1 MIQNKFGQAISL
13 LEEAKETFPVF
24 KNLDAIADNQDNI
37 SAQLRTIYFMP
48 LFREMA
54 RVEENE
60 KEDENNAELEQ
71 QKFLV
76 NYYKDSLNFA
86 TALNEALPI
95 ICLLLGSKQ
104 ISDVQEA
111 INFFVSAFE
120 FGLLNA
126 MIGVRKML
134 SLIFSREAAVKATVV
149 SAYKRLYIESASN
162 GNKVNAVQLVRNL
175 TALVS
180 GANIGDLTGI

>member
-1 MIQNKFGQAISL
+1 MFDAIDFYKLAFNFLKDALWENAAPGEVHERIRHHLIQNKFGQAISL

-24 KNLDAIADNQDNI
+24 KNLDAIADNQENI

-104 ISDVQEA
+104 IR
-111 INFFVSAFE
+111 N
-120 FGLLNA
+120 G
-126 MIGVRKML
+126 L
-134 SLIFSREAAVKATVV
+134 SLRQIKTSLKTYFLKK
-149 SAYKRLYIESASN
+149 YGHLKNRLR
-162 GNKVNAVQLVRNL
+162 L
-175 TALVS
+175 
-180 GANIGDLTGI
+180 

>member
-1 MIQNKFGQAISL
+1 
-13 LEEAKETFPVF
+13 
-24 KNLDAIADNQDNI
+24 
-37 SAQLRTIYFMP
+37 MP

-104 ISDVQEA
+104 I
-111 INFFVSAFE
+111 
-120 FGLLNA
+120 
-126 MIGVRKML
+126 
-134 SLIFSREAAVKATVV
+134 
-149 SAYKRLYIESASN
+149 
-162 GNKVNAVQLVRNL
+162 RN
-175 TALVS
+175 
-180 GANIGDLTGI
+180 